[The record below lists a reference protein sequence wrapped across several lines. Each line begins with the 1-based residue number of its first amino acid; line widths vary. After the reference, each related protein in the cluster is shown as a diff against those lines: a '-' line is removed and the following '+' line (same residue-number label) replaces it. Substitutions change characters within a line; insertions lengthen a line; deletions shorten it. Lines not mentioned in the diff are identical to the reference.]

1 MPIPNVNP
9 TGVTA
14 IETILGAVTVSVV
27 VCVTLPMLAEIFAVP
42 LATEF
47 ASPLALI
54 VATAV
59 AEELHDTRLVRS
71 ELLPSL

>member
-27 VCVTLPMLAEIFAVP
+27 VCVTPAMLAEIFAVP
-42 LATEF
+42 LATAF
-47 ASPLALI
+47 ANPLELI

-59 AEELHDTRLVRS
+59 AEELHDTRFVTS